1 MIHKDQLF
9 TPAIRIGILLTV
21 GILTARY
28 LHFPWSTLAW
38 LIAILLS
45 FGVAIYY
52 RQHISQQC
60 LALYLCI
67 ICIGGALTSHAIDK
81 SLDSYHIESYEDLSA
96 LDRTLL
102 KANEWR
108 NQIESKMR
116 EMQISD
122 QDYAVITAMALG
134 DKTALDA
141 ETKDAYSIAGT
152 SHVLAVSGLH
162 IGIIF
167 QLFILLLGGRKKSIL
182 TICLSTIAIWSYV
195 VLIGMPASAVR
206 SATMISIYSFA
217 ILAQKD
223 ALSVNNLAVA
233 YIIMLFI
240 SPLYL
245 FDISFQMSFLAVL
258 SILVFFPSISSV
270 FHFSHTWSRWI
281 WNLLCLSIAAQIGT
295 IPLVAFYFG
304 RISCYSLL
312 TSFIAIPSATFI
324 LYLCAILFLLSPIV
338 WLFSLSWL
346 SWFAWLGTFAST
358 LQHLAVRCLVSI
370 TQFDNTIFRL
380 TTMLPGAS
388 IENIHLSLLELLLIY
403 LTIILIFLLVRMVMI
418 PKGRIRLR

>member
-1 MIHKDQLF
+1 MIFHKQSF

-28 LHFPWSTLAW
+28 LHFPWSTIAW
-38 LIAILLS
+38 LIATLLS
-45 FGVAIYY
+45 FGIAIYY
-52 RQHISQQC
+52 RQHILRQC

-67 ICIGGALTSHAIDK
+67 FCIGGILTSHEIDK
-81 SLDSYHIESYEDLSA
+81 SQDECPIESYEDLSL
-96 LDRTLL
+96 LDRTQI
-102 KANEWR
+102 KAGEWR
-108 NQIESKMR
+108 NQIEAKMQ
-116 EMQISD
+116 EMHISD
-122 QDYAVITAMALG
+122 QDYAVVSAMALG
-134 DKTALDA
+134 DKTTLDQD
-141 ETKDAYSIAGT
+141 TKDAYSIAGT

-258 SILVFFPSISSV
+258 SILVFFPSISSL

-295 IPLVAFYFG
+295 IPLVAYCFG

-324 LYLCAILFLLSPIV
+324 LYLCAVLLILSPLV

-346 SWFAWLGTFAST
+346 SWFAWIGTFAST

-370 TQFDNTIFRL
+370 TQFDNTVFRL
-380 TTMLPGAS
+380 TSMLPGAS
-388 IENIHLSLLELLLIY
+388 IENVHLSLLELFLIY
-403 LTIILIFLLVRMVMI
+403 LTIILIFLLVKIVTI
-418 PKGRIRLR
+418 PKGHIQLR

>member
-1 MIHKDQLF
+1 MFHKQSF

-28 LHFPWSTLAW
+28 LHFPWSTIAW
-38 LIAILLS
+38 LIASLLS
-45 FGVAIYY
+45 FGIAIYY
-52 RQHISQQC
+52 RQHIQRQC

-67 ICIGGALTSHAIDK
+67 FCIGGILTSHEIDK
-81 SLDSYHIESYEDLSA
+81 SQDECPIESYEDLSL
-96 LDRTLL
+96 LDRTQL
-102 KANEWR
+102 KAGEWR
-108 NQIESKMR
+108 NQIEAKMQ
-116 EMQISD
+116 EMHISD
-122 QDYAVITAMALG
+122 QDYAVVSAMALG
-134 DKTALDA
+134 DKTALDQD
-141 ETKDAYSIAGT
+141 TKDAYSIAGT

-258 SILVFFPSISSV
+258 SILVFFPSISSL

-295 IPLVAFYFG
+295 IPLVAYYFG

-324 LYLCAILFLLSPIV
+324 LYLCAVLLILSPFA
-338 WLFSLSWL
+338 WLSSLSCL
-346 SWFAWLGTFAST
+346 SWFAWIGTFAST
-358 LQHLAVRCLVSI
+358 LQQLAVRCLVSI
-370 TQFDNTIFRL
+370 TQFDNTVFRL
-380 TTMLPGAS
+380 TSMLPGAS
-388 IENIHLSLLELLLIY
+388 IENVHLSLLELFLIY
-403 LTIILIFLLVRMVMI
+403 LTIILIFLLVKMVTI
-418 PKGRIRLR
+418 PKGHILLR

>member
-1 MIHKDQLF
+1 
-9 TPAIRIGILLTV
+9 
-21 GILTARY
+21 
-28 LHFPWSTLAW
+28 
-38 LIAILLS
+38 
-45 FGVAIYY
+45 
-52 RQHISQQC
+52 
-60 LALYLCI
+60 
-67 ICIGGALTSHAIDK
+67 
-81 SLDSYHIESYEDLSA
+81 
-96 LDRTLL
+96 
-102 KANEWR
+102 
-108 NQIESKMR
+108 MR

-270 FHFSHTWSRWI
+270 FHFSRTWSRWI

-403 LTIILIFLLVRMVMI
+403 ITIILIFLLVKMLTI
-418 PKGRIRLR
+418 QKGHIRLR

>member
-1 MIHKDQLF
+1 MIHKGQLF

-38 LIAILLS
+38 LIATLLS
-45 FGVAIYY
+45 FGIAIYY

-67 ICIGGALTSHAIDK
+67 FCIGGTLTSHEIDK
-81 SLDSYHIESYEDLSA
+81 IQATSHIESYEDLSA

-102 KANEWR
+102 QANEWR

-122 QDYAVITAMALG
+122 Q

-346 SWFAWLGTFAST
+346 SWFAWIGTFAST

-403 LTIILIFLLVRMVMI
+403 ITIILIFLLVKMLTI
-418 PKGRIRLR
+418 QKGHIRLR

>member
-1 MIHKDQLF
+1 MIHKGQLS

-38 LIAILLS
+38 LIATLLS
-45 FGVAIYY
+45 FGIAIYY

-67 ICIGGALTSHAIDK
+67 FCIGGTLTSHEIDK
-81 SLDSYHIESYEDLSA
+81 SQATSHIESYEDLSA

-102 KANEWR
+102 QANEWR

-324 LYLCAILFLLSPIV
+324 LYLCAIL

-403 LTIILIFLLVRMVMI
+403 ITIILIFLLVKMLTI
-418 PKGRIRLR
+418 QKGHIRLR

>member
-1 MIHKDQLF
+1 MIHKGQLF

-28 LHFPWSTLAW
+28 LHFPGSRLAW
-38 LIAILLS
+38 LIATLLS
-45 FGVAIYY
+45 VGIAICY

-60 LALYLCI
+60 LALDLCI
-67 ICIGGALTSHAIDK
+67 FCIGGTLTSHEIDK
-81 SLDSYHIESYEDLSA
+81 SQATSHIESYEDLSA

-102 KANEWR
+102 QANEWR

-245 FDISFQMSFLAVL
+245 FDISFQMSFLAVA
-258 SILVFFPSISSV
+258 SILMFYPPLFDLLKSHGKIIRSLWGLFSV
-270 FHFSHTWSRWI
+270 S
-281 WNLLCLSIAAQIGT
+281 LAAQIGT
-295 IPLVAFYFG
+295 LPLIVYYFG

-312 TSFIAIPSATFI
+312 TSFIAIPAATLI
-324 LYLCAILFLLSPIV
+324 LYLCALLLLLSPLTYISSLASV
-338 WLFSLSWL
+338 GIWLM
-346 SWFAWLGTFAST
+346 
-358 LQHLAVRCLVSI
+358 QHIAAVLASI
-370 TQFDNTIFRL
+370 TQATHTAFRL
-380 TTMLPGAS
+380 TSLLPGAS
-388 IENIHLSLLELLLIY
+388 IDHLHLSLLQLMLLYLAVVSGYLVLAKWNQIREKIY
-403 LTIILIFLLVRMVMI
+403 
-418 PKGRIRLR
+418 KIRHSHALPF

>member
-1 MIHKDQLF
+1 MIHKGQLF

-21 GILTARY
+21 GILTAHY
-28 LHFPWSTLAW
+28 LHYSWSTIAW
-38 LIAILLS
+38 FIASLLTL
-45 FGVAIYY
+45 GIAIYY
-52 RQHISQQC
+52 RHHIQRQC

-67 ICIGGALTSHAIDK
+67 FCIGGTLTSHEIDK
-81 SLDSYHIESYEDLSA
+81 SQATSHIESYEDLSA

-102 KANEWR
+102 QANEWR

-258 SILVFFPSISSV
+258 SILVFFPFISPML
-270 FHFSHTWSRWI
+270 HFSHTWIRWI

-295 IPLVAFYFG
+295 IPLVAYYFG

-324 LYLCAILFLLSPIV
+324 LYLCAMLFVLSPFV
-338 WLFSLSWL
+338 WLFSLPWL
-346 SWFAWLGTFAST
+346 SWFSWIATSATF
-358 LQHLAVRCLVSI
+358 LQQLAVRCLVSI
-370 TQFDNTIFRL
+370 TQFDNTVFRL
-380 TTMLPGAS
+380 TSMLPGAS
-388 IENIHLSLLELLLIY
+388 IENVHPNLLELFLIY
-403 LTIILIFLLVRMVMI
+403 LTIILIFLLVKMVTI
-418 PKGRIRLR
+418 PKGHIQPR

>member
-1 MIHKDQLF
+1 MIFHKQSF

-28 LHFPWSTLAW
+28 LHFPWSTIAW
-38 LIAILLS
+38 LIATLLS
-45 FGVAIYY
+45 FGIAIYY
-52 RQHISQQC
+52 RQHILRQC

-67 ICIGGALTSHAIDK
+67 FCIGGILTSHEIDK
-81 SLDSYHIESYEDLSA
+81 SQDECPIESYEDLSL
-96 LDRTLL
+96 LDRTQL
-102 KANEWR
+102 KAGEWR
-108 NQIESKMR
+108 NQIEAKMQ
-116 EMQISD
+116 EMHISD
-122 QDYAVITAMALG
+122 QDYAVVSAMALG
-134 DKTALDA
+134 DKTALDQD
-141 ETKDAYSIAGT
+141 TKDAYSIAGT

-258 SILVFFPSISSV
+258 SILVFFPSISSL

-295 IPLVAFYFG
+295 IPLVAYCFS

-324 LYLCAILFLLSPIV
+324 LYLCAVLLILSPLV

-346 SWFAWLGTFAST
+346 SWFAWIGTFAST
-358 LQHLAVRCLVSI
+358 LQQLAVRCLVSI
-370 TQFDNTIFRL
+370 TQFDNTVFRL
-380 TTMLPGAS
+380 TSMLPGAS
-388 IENIHLSLLELLLIY
+388 IENVHLSLLELFLIY
-403 LTIILIFLLVRMVMI
+403 LTIILIFLLVKIVTI
-418 PKGRIRLR
+418 PKGHIQLR

>member
-1 MIHKDQLF
+1 MTFHKQSF

-28 LHFPWSTLAW
+28 LHTPWSTLAW
-38 LIAILLS
+38 LASTLLFFGIALYFRKNIQ
-45 FGVAIYY
+45 
-52 RQHISQQC
+52 RQC

-67 ICIGGALTSHAIDK
+67 CCIGGTLTSHAIDK
-81 SLDSYHIESYEDLSA
+81 SHDSYHIESYEDLSL
-96 LDRTLL
+96 LDRTQL
-102 KANEWR
+102 KAGEWR
-108 NQIESKMR
+108 NQMESKMQ
-116 EMQISD
+116 EMNISN
-122 QDYAVITAMALG
+122 QDYAVISAMALG
-134 DKTALDA
+134 DKTALDQ

-182 TICLSTIAIWSYV
+182 TISLSTIAIWSYV

-258 SILVFFPSISSV
+258 SILVFFPSISPL

-324 LYLCAILFLLSPIV
+324 LYLCAVLLILSPFV
-338 WLFSLSWL
+338 WLFSFSWL
-346 SWFAWLGTFAST
+346 SWFSWIAAFAST

-370 TQFDNTIFRL
+370 TQFDNSVFRL
-380 TTMLPGAS
+380 TSMLPGSS
-388 IENIHLSLLELLLIY
+388 IENVQLSLLELFLIY
-403 LTIILIFLLVRMVMI
+403 LTIILIFLLVKMVTI
-418 PKGRIRLR
+418 PKGRIQLR